1 MVRLGSTPVLDFGSF
16 SVKAGFAGESYPLL
30 VFTQEQFHP
39 KTWPIVRGKIED
51 WQLFEQ
57 VRTSFDYFIIVTLIM
72 NKFCVVSSN
81 MKSKA
86 CILFLKLLQL

>member
-1 MVRLGSTPVLDFGSF
+1 MRLGSTPVLDFGSF

-39 KTWPIVRGKIED
+39 KSWPIVRGKIED

-57 VRTSFDYFIIVTLIM
+57 VRTSRFFRY
-72 NKFCVVSSN
+72 SN
-81 MKSKA
+81 LSLEDVL
-86 CILFLKLLQL
+86 CRI